1 MIDAPKITD
10 PLLVIHGMADDN
22 VVLDNTRTALAAAM
36 QAHAMPFE
44 MMLYPGYPGQ
54 THGIGGPKISVAPVH
69 RVEQRVPPEFP
80 RPSRCCRSPTPGG
93 K

>member
-22 VVLDNTRTALAAAM
+22 VVLDNTTAFAAAM
-36 QAHAMPFE
+36 QAHAVPFE
-44 MMLYPGYPGQ
+44 MMLYPGQ
-54 THGIGGPKISVAPVH
+54 THGIGGPKISVHLYDSVFDFLARHGV
-69 RVEQRVPPEFP
+69 VA
-80 RPSRCCRSPTPGG
+80 GG